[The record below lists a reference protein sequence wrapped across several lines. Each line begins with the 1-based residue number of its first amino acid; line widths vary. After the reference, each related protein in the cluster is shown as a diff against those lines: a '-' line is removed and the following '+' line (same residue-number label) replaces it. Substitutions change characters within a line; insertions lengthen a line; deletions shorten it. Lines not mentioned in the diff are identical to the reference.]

1 MTNPNL
7 NPANLNPALEQML
20 QRVPQ
25 GSGAERSQALRE
37 VMQEI
42 ALAGLV
48 RRGFFGKA
56 AFYGGTCLRI
66 FQQLPRF
73 SEDLDFSLLQSDPHF
88 SLQPYLKGLT
98 EEFAALG
105 IQVDIRQKQ
114 KTIRTAIVSAFLK
127 PSTTMVQ
134 LAISGAAPLK
144 IKLEVDTDPPLGFET
159 EEQLLLQPYSCYV
172 KCFSLADLFAGK
184 MHAVL
189 FRQWQQ
195 RVKGRDWIDL
205 EWYVRRGIPLHLEHL
220 AERTRQSDHWP
231 REQAFSAETMQM
243 LLAQRIHHLD
253 VAKARQDIER
263 FIVDRQPL
271 AIWSRSYFKELA
283 QRIQLV

>member
-1 MTNPNL
+1 M
-7 NPANLNPALEQML
+7 
-20 QRVPQ
+20 
-25 GSGAERSQALRE
+25 
-37 VMQEI
+37 
-42 ALAGLV
+42 
-48 RRGFFGKA
+48 
-56 AFYGGTCLRI
+56 
-66 FQQLPRF
+66 
-73 SEDLDFSLLQSDPHF
+73 
-88 SLQPYLKGLT
+88 QPYLQGLT

-105 IQVDIRQKQ
+105 IQVEIREKQ
-114 KTIRTAIVSAFLK
+114 KTIKTAIVSAFLK

-134 LAISGAAPLK
+134 LAIAGAATLK

-195 RVKGRDWIDL
+195 RVKGRDWFDL

-220 AERTRQSDHWP
+220 AERSRQSSHWAA
-231 REQAFSAETMQM
+231 EQGFNAETMQM
-243 LLAQRIHHLD
+243 LLAQRIDSLD

-283 QRIQLV
+283 QRIVLV